1 MDVINRKFPENLG
14 AARSHLDTHATRKE
28 QLPLITPHA
37 HRSRV
42 LPTAPRSPWPPS
54 PPLGCSP
61 QTCRVSG
68 NVEGELGHKQLV
80 RKGQAAVG
88 VHRLHPPALGIKAA
102 FLGEVTSKY

>member
-14 AARSHLDTHATRKE
+14 AARSHLDTHATGKE

-37 HRSRV
+37 HRSTV
-42 LPTAPRSPWPPS
+42 LPTAPRSPGPRAHPS
-54 PPLGCSP
+54 AAAPKPAEFLWRESWV
-61 QTCRVSG
+61 TS
-68 NVEGELGHKQLV
+68 QLV

-88 VHRLHPPALGIKAA
+88 VRRLHPPALGTKAT